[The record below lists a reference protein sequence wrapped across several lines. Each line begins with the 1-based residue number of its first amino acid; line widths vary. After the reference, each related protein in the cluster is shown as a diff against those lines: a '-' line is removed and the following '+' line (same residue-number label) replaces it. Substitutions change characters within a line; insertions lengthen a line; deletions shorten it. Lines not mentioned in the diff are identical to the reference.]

1 MQICANGIRILQH
14 AVNLRRILRCSLF
27 CQLLKFSFRQRG
39 ICFFGNELC
48 RTQGTD
54 LTRVEC
60 GAARPRH
67 TMRSGALTS
76 GKQSAHRRLPPEID
90 RDSTVAMLCAKRDL
104 QILPRQIHILIQIQF
119 HCGFV
124 HLHESID
131 RRSEGR
137 AGLAQIGIRLIR
149 EPVKFDFLH
158 AERIFRKIQIDA
170 AAPQHAFTINQQIH
184 DGRAVQHLL

>member
-1 MQICANGIRILQH
+1 MQRLFHLLPAADRRRARSLIRLCAACKSVRMVSGFCSTRSISAAYCA
-14 AVNLRRILRCSLF
+14 AVLF

-39 ICFFGNELC
+39 ICFFEMNCAARE
-48 RTQGTD
+48 GTD

-104 QILPRQIHILIQIQF
+104 QIDLPRQIHASLSRYSFTAGSFI
-119 HCGFV
+119 CMSR
-124 HLHESID
+124 SIGVPKVALAL
-131 RRSEGR
+131 RR
-137 AGLAQIGIRLIR
+137 
-149 EPVKFDFLH
+149 
-158 AERIFRKIQIDA
+158 
-170 AAPQHAFTINQQIH
+170 
-184 DGRAVQHLL
+184 